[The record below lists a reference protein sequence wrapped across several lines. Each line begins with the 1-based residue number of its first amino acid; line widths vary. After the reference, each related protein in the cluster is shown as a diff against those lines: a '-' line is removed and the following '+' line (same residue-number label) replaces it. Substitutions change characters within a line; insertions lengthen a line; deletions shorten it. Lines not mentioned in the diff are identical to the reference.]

1 MPRPISRQL
10 AGLAFS
16 NTTQRRKRILRSAP
30 DRVRPEGEMAEA
42 PADEVPQTQTA
53 NSQIAADLIDPGGST
68 RQENGETP
76 MSSPQEDSEAPP
88 PLPPKKSRRR
98 HEQITG
104 TKPGSS
110 GQTPARKAR
119 SRRPEEESVRWSRP
133 PGQTPGEPSTSRHP
147 ERIPR
152 EPSRPPAQTPA
163 AREPSR
169 PPAQTPAAREPSRP
183 PAQTP
188 AAREPSRP
196 PAQTPAAR
204 EPSRPPGQT
213 PAAREPSRP
222 PAQTPA
228 ARFPLPK
235 QRDAKGAGVYRHRL
249 REEDLVNL
257 PLNPMYG
264 ADLPSADGQGQGQ
277 DAAQA
282 RGSEDGQPSGPT
294 THTYEDGDT
303 FGMRLGQPLNR
314 DARSAPTVPSTP
326 RPGRSTD
333 GAQPVAAATHVY
345 ADGESVGMRLGP
357 GLNSDVLGAPPV
369 PSTPRP
375 GRPTGGVQQGP
386 AGPNPLLNPQAI
398 LSQLRPNPMY
408 NSNQPPGSAQ
418 ESRTVWGQL
427 RHRLSPRQLI
437 CAAISSVTL
446 VTLLIVVPVPLTHL
460 HSRPWDQ
467 DSPATTTAGP
477 SITGRAAWK
486 SSAVLMRTDEVTS
499 ADVTKVSPVHGC
511 GPSHGITAA
520 GPTPINTPVSTN
532 TEAET
537 SDQGRR
543 EHVITFGDESGAGKL
558 RSVRGVAVSP
568 DSMIWVADR
577 STAHL
582 HVYSMEGVYL
592 HQFPQDAPG
601 LGHPSKRPSDVSID
615 KDGHLWI
622 LMLGYPASPDSVVQF
637 TRDGNLKANFDLPDT
652 VPRGLLRGMAVDLC
666 NNHVFVTWSV
676 GYRGGLQAFSPDGKL
691 QWGVGPQQQMRSP
704 MNVAVNGE
712 GNIFVSDS
720 FTHTIYKYDETGQY
734 VSKFG
739 GSHLGYPEGICVD
752 NSGHI
757 IVVNSYNQRVVMYT
771 GGGRYVRHIP
781 VRAEHPTRVAVG
793 PGGQLVVTSSGTI
806 TVFPRY

>member
-1 MPRPISRQL
+1 
-10 AGLAFS
+10 
-16 NTTQRRKRILRSAP
+16 
-30 DRVRPEGEMAEA
+30 MAEA
-42 PADEVPQTQTA
+42 PVDEVPQTQTA

-98 HEQITG
+98 HEQSTG
-104 TKPGSS
+104 AQPGSS

-119 SRRPEEESVRWSRP
+119 SRRPEEESVQWSRP

-147 ERIPR
+147 GRIPR

-204 EPSRPPGQT
+204 
-213 PAAREPSRP
+213 
-222 PAQTPA
+222 
-228 ARFPLPK
+228 FPLPK
-235 QRDAKGAGVYRHRL
+235 QRDAKRAGVYRHRL

-264 ADLPSADGQGQGQ
+264 ADLPSGPADDSPPADGQGQGQ

-282 RGSEDGQPSGPT
+282 RGPEDGSGPT

-303 FGMRLGQPLNR
+303 FGMRLGPPLNQ
-314 DARSAPTVPSTP
+314 DALSAPTVPSTP

-333 GAQPVAAATHVY
+333 GTQPVAAATHVY
-345 ADGESVGMRLGP
+345 EDGESVGMRLGP
-357 GLNSDVLGAPPV
+357 GLNSDVLNAPPV

-418 ESRTVWGQL
+418 ESRTIWGQL

-437 CAAISSVTL
+437 CAVISSVTL
-446 VTLLIVVPVPLTHL
+446 VTLLIVVPVLLTHL
-460 HSRPWDQ
+460 NSRPGDQ
-467 DSPATTTAGP
+467 DSLAATTTAGP
-477 SITGRAAWK
+477 NTTGRAAWK

-499 ADVTKVSPVHGC
+499 ADVTKVSRVHERC
-511 GPSHGITAA
+511 PSHGITAA
-520 GPTPINTPVSTN
+520 GPAPINTPVSTN
-532 TEAET
+532 TQAET
-537 SDQGRR
+537 SDQGSR
-543 EHVITFGDESGAGKL
+543 ELVITFGDESGAGKL
-558 RSVRGVAVSP
+558 RSARGVAVSP
-568 DSMIWVADR
+568 DSKIWVADR
-577 STAHL
+577 STARL

-615 KDGHLWI
+615 KDGHLWV
-622 LMLGYPASPDSVVQF
+622 LMLGYPAGPDSVVQF
-637 TRDGNLKANFDLPDT
+637 TRDGYLKANFDLPGT

-666 NNHVFVTWSV
+666 NNHVFVTWSD
-676 GYRGGLQAFSPDGKL
+676 GYRGGVQAFNPDGKL
-691 QWGVGPQQQMRSP
+691 QWGVGPQQWMRSP
-704 MNVAVNGE
+704 TNVAVNGE

-720 FTHTIYKYDETGQY
+720 YTHSIYKYDKTGQY

-739 GSHLGYPEGICVD
+739 DSRLDHPKGICVD

-757 IVVNSYNQRVVMYT
+757 IVADSLHQRVVVYT
-771 GGGRYVRHIP
+771 GGGRYLRHIP
-781 VRAEHPTRVAVG
+781 VRAKFEPTGVAVG
-793 PGGQLVVTSSGTI
+793 PEGQLVVVNENTI

>member
-1 MPRPISRQL
+1 
-10 AGLAFS
+10 
-16 NTTQRRKRILRSAP
+16 
-30 DRVRPEGEMAEA
+30 MAEA
-42 PADEVPQTQTA
+42 PADDVPQTQTA

-76 MSSPQEDSEAPP
+76 MSSPHEDSEAPP

-104 TKPGSS
+104 TQPGSS

-119 SRRPEEESVRWSRP
+119 SRRPEEESVQWSRP
-133 PGQTPGEPSTSRHP
+133 SGQTPGEPSRHP
-147 ERIPR
+147 GRIPR
-152 EPSRPPAQTPA
+152 EPSRPPA
-163 AREPSR
+163 
-169 PPAQTPAAREPSRP
+169 
-183 PAQTP
+183 
-188 AAREPSRP
+188 
-196 PAQTPAAR
+196 
-204 EPSRPPGQT
+204 QT

-249 REEDLVNL
+249 REQDLVNL

-264 ADLPSADGQGQGQ
+264 ADLPSGPADDSPPADGQGQGQGQ

-282 RGSEDGQPSGPT
+282 RGLEDGSGPT

-303 FGMRLGQPLNR
+303 FGMRLGPPLNQ

-345 ADGESVGMRLGP
+345 EDGESFGMRLGP
-357 GLNSDVLGAPPV
+357 ALNSDVLNAPPV

-375 GRPTGGVQQGP
+375 ERPTGGVQQGP

-418 ESRTVWGQL
+418 ESRTIWGQL
-427 RHRLSPRQLI
+427 RHRLSRRQLI
-437 CAAISSVTL
+437 CAAISSATL
-446 VTLLIVVPVPLTHL
+446 VTLLIVVPVLLTHL
-460 HSRPWDQ
+460 NSRPGDQ
-467 DSPATTTAGP
+467 DSLAATTTAGP
-477 SITGRAAWK
+477 NTTGRAAWK

-499 ADVTKVSPVHGC
+499 ADVIKVSPVHERC
-511 GPSHGITAA
+511 PSHVITAA
-520 GPTPINTPVSTN
+520 GPAPINTPVST
-532 TEAET
+532 TTQET
-537 SDQGRR
+537 SDKGSR
-543 EHVITFGDESGAGKL
+543 EYVITFGDESGAGKL
-558 RSVRGVAVSP
+558 RRARGVAVSA
-568 DSMIWVADR
+568 DSKIWVADR
-577 STAHL
+577 STARL

-592 HQFPQDAPG
+592 HQFSQDAPG
-601 LGHPSKRPSDVSID
+601 LGHPSKTPSDVSID
-615 KDGHLWI
+615 KDGDLWA
-622 LMLGYPASPDSVVQF
+622 LMVGYPASPDSVVQF
-637 TRDGNLKANFDLPDT
+637 TRDGNLKANFDLPGT

-666 NNHVFVTWSV
+666 NNHVFVTWSD
-676 GYRGGLQAFSPDGKL
+676 GRRGGVQAFNPDGKL
-691 QWGVGPQQQMRSP
+691 LWDVGPQQQMKSP

-712 GNIFVSDS
+712 GYIFVSDS
-720 FTHTIYKYDETGQY
+720 YTHSIYKYDETGQY

-739 GSHLGYPEGICVD
+739 GSRLNHPEGICVD

-757 IVVNSYNQRVVMYT
+757 IVADSLHHRVVMYT
-771 GGGRYVRHIP
+771 GRGRYVRHIP
-781 VRAEHPTRVAVG
+781 VRAKFDPTGVAVG
-793 PGGQLVVTSSGTI
+793 PGGQLVVVNKNTI